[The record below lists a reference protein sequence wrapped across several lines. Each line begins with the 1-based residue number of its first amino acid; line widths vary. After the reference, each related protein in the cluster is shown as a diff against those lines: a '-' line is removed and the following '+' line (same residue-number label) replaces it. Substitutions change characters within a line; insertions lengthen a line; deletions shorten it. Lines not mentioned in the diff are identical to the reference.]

1 MASLTAGLGEL
12 RAAAKQI
19 TALDLDRYDE
29 ETRERIY
36 KNPLRD
42 SFQVLRTIVV
52 QQSKEAQARES
63 KRRKEV
69 NRMKVKAAKEAE
81 LAKEAK
87 PAKKPRDLYGNQLG
101 LSRTSAPSAPP
112 TPVTP
117 VKRKASDSS
126 YGKHSTESTPKRFK
140 AAEVEIQNLQNHLVH
155 DVLNALY
162 HDFEVPVPWARNREM
177 KLMYQAFVH
186 PCICN

>member
-19 TALDLDRYDE
+19 TALDLDQDDD
-29 ETRERIY
+29 ETREKIY

-42 SFQVLRTIVV
+42 SFQLLRTIVV

-69 NRMKVKAAKEAE
+69 NRMKVKAATEAE

-101 LSRTSAPSAPP
+101 LSGTSGPSAPP
-112 TPVTP
+112 TPLTP

-126 YGKHSTESTPKRFK
+126 YGKSTESTPKRFK

-162 HDFEVPVPWARNREM
+162 HDFGVPVPWARNREM
-177 KLMYQAFVH
+177 KLMYKAFVH
-186 PCICN
+186 LCICN